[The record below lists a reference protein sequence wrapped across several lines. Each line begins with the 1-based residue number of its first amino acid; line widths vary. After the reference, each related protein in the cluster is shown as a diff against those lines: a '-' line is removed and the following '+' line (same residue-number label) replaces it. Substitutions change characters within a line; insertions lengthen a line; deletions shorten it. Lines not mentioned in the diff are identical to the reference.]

1 MWIKEREGKKWLQ
14 KREKGRK
21 SAQKGGKTGKGRCG
35 KRVDER
41 CGTVWKKRGDV
52 EKKTG
57 RSERRYGEREKKRTE
72 RENSTEISTM
82 WKRPSRDTDIS
93 TCRERKKTSRPV
105 QRDG

>member
-1 MWIKEREGKKWLQ
+1 MAAKAGKWGGKVRKKEERQ
-14 KREKGRK
+14 EKGDVE
-21 SAQKGGKTGKGRCG
+21 SVWTSVVEQCG
-35 KRVDER
+35 KRGGMWRKKQGDLSAATANER
-41 CGTVWKKRGDV
+41 
-52 EKKTG
+52 
-57 RSERRYGEREKKRTE
+57 KKRTE

>member
-1 MWIKEREGKKWLQ
+1 MWITGRKGKEWLQ

-57 RSERRYGEREKKRTE
+57 RSERRYGEREKKKDGKGEFHRNIHNVE
-72 RENSTEISTM
+72 
-82 WKRPSRDTDIS
+82 
-93 TCRERKKTSRPV
+93 KTFPGYRHFYMP
-105 QRDG
+105 